1 VPYLVGGYDAKL
13 VILSIIVATLA
24 SYTALNLAGRIT
36 VSEGRASKIWLLGG
50 AFSMGTGIWAMHFIG
65 MLAFSL
71 PIQIGYDIPITL
83 LSLFIAMGVAGFAL
97 FLVSRPQVS
106 VTNFFAG
113 GTLMGL
119 GISAMHYTGMHAMR
133 MNPAIMYNLVLLALS
148 VLVAISASIVALW
161 IAFTLREENSL
172 LGHSKKVFS
181 ALILGLGI
189 TGMHYIGMA
198 AAKFAGNSICL
209 VQRGVDSYWLAI
221 TISLVTLCIL
231 SITLLL
237 SVIDSHLAS
246 HTAGL
251 TRSLRRA
258 NEQLHHLV
266 LHDNLTRLPNRTLLE
281 DRITQAISSAQGLGK
296 LFAVMLLDLDR
307 FKTINDSL
315 GHHYG
320 DKLLQAVAQRL
331 TETLRAEDT
340 VARIGG
346 DEFVVLLKEIA
357 EPQAAAN
364 IAQKL
369 LTALSEPF
377 YIEDQEQNMSSSI
390 GISIYPNDG
399 LDLRALMVNADGAMY
414 HAKKMG
420 RNNYQF
426 FTREMTAVAGAR
438 LELEKSLR
446 RAMENREFEL
456 HYQPKVNV
464 KSGAVTAMEA
474 LIRWRDPQK
483 GLISPVE
490 FIPLAEE
497 LGLIIPLGAWV
508 LITACQQN
516 RQWQVAGLPKIRVAV
531 NLSAVQFRQKNLVEF
546 ISQVL
551 EDTGLDASFLE
562 LEVTESVIMQNAEE
576 ATLVLEKLHAKG
588 IHISIDDFGTGYSS
602 LSYLKRFPLDT
613 LKIDRS
619 FVRDISSDPDDAA
632 IVKSVIALAHSLR
645 LGVIAEGVETE
656 EQLAFLSALGCDEYQ
671 GYYRS
676 RPVPAEEFAQLLRES
691 DGTVRKHLSY

>member
-1 VPYLVGGYDAKL
+1 
-13 VILSIIVATLA
+13 
-24 SYTALNLAGRIT
+24 
-36 VSEGRASKIWLLGG
+36 
-50 AFSMGTGIWAMHFIG
+50 
-65 MLAFSL
+65 
-71 PIQIGYDIPITL
+71 
-83 LSLFIAMGVAGFAL
+83 
-97 FLVSRPQVS
+97 
-106 VTNFFAG
+106 
-113 GTLMGL
+113 
-119 GISAMHYTGMHAMR
+119 
-133 MNPAIMYNLVLLALS
+133 
-148 VLVAISASIVALW
+148 
-161 IAFTLREENSL
+161 
-172 LGHSKKVFS
+172 
-181 ALILGLGI
+181 
-189 TGMHYIGMA
+189 
-198 AAKFAGNSICL
+198 
-209 VQRGVDSYWLAI
+209 
-221 TISLVTLCIL
+221 
-231 SITLLL
+231 
-237 SVIDSHLAS
+237 
-246 HTAGL
+246 
-251 TRSLRRA
+251 
-258 NEQLHHLV
+258 
-266 LHDNLTRLPNRTLLE
+266 
-281 DRITQAISSAQGLGK
+281 
-296 LFAVMLLDLDR
+296 
-307 FKTINDSL
+307 
-315 GHHYG
+315 
-320 DKLLQAVAQRL
+320 
-331 TETLRAEDT
+331 
-340 VARIGG
+340 
-346 DEFVVLLKEIA
+346 
-357 EPQAAAN
+357 
-364 IAQKL
+364 
-369 LTALSEPF
+369 
-377 YIEDQEQNMSSSI
+377 
-390 GISIYPNDG
+390 
-399 LDLRALMVNADGAMY
+399 
-414 HAKKMG
+414 
-420 RNNYQF
+420 
-426 FTREMTAVAGAR
+426 
-438 LELEKSLR
+438 
-446 RAMENREFEL
+446 
-456 HYQPKVNV
+456 
-464 KSGAVTAMEA
+464 MEA

>member
-1 VPYLVGGYDAKL
+1 M
-13 VILSIIVATLA
+13 
-24 SYTALNLAGRIT
+24 
-36 VSEGRASKIWLLGG
+36 WLLGG

-691 DGTVRKHLSY
+691 DGTVKKHLSY